1 MNLLVTG
8 SAGFIGF
15 HLCKKL
21 LLEGHKIV
29 GVDNYSDY
37 YEVSLKKARN
47 AILTKN
53 ENFSEVI
60 IDINDYEKL
69 DKIFKENKFDKVIN
83 LAAIAGVRHSLED
96 PFIYEKINGMGF
108 LNILECCRH
117 NNVKDLVY
125 ASSSSVYGGND
136 KVPASEEDTV
146 DSPISLY
153 AATKKYNELLAHT
166 YSHLFG
172 LNCTGLRFFTVYGPY
187 GRPDMALFLF
197 AKAIVAKEP
206 INVFNNG
213 KMERDFTYV
222 DDIVNGITLAIKNP
236 FKNEVFN
243 LGRGETVQLTHFIE
257 LIEKEL
263 GKQTTRN
270 MMPMQPGD
278 VSKSLA
284 DVSKAKKMLG
294 YEPKVSVE
302 EGIRNSIKWYKEYY
316 HV

>member
-172 LNCTGLRFFTVYGPY
+172 INCTGLRFFTVYGPY

>member
-21 LLEGHKIV
+21 LLEGHKVV

-47 AILTKN
+47 TILIKN

-60 IDINDYEKL
+60 ININDYEKL
-69 DKIFKENKFDKVIN
+69 DKVFKENKFDKVIN

-316 HV
+316 SV